1 MATLGHETVLQRG
14 DGASSETF
22 TAVAAIAEV
31 VPPNISRDSVD
42 TTVHNTA
49 DRYRT
54 FIPGLHDG
62 GEVTLRVLYD
72 ASGTNH
78 AELLD
83 DMNDDVLHNYKIV
96 FPSGIGETWSFSGFV
111 TALGDE
117 APMDDKI
124 SRAVTFK
131 VSGKPTLAASA

>member
-1 MATLGHETVLQRG
+1 MATLGHETVLKRG
-14 DGASSETF
+14 DGASIEGF

-31 VPPNISRDSVD
+31 VPPSISRDSID

-54 FIPGLHDG
+54 FIPGLRDG

-72 ASGTNH
+72 AAGTNH

-83 DMNDDVLHNYKIV
+83 DLNDDVLHNYQIE
-96 FPSGIGETWSFSGFV
+96 FPSNIGETWSFSAFI
-111 TALGDE
+111 TNLGDE
-117 APMDDKI
+117 APIDDKI

-131 VSGKPTLAASA
+131 VSGKPTLAATV